1 MKRRALNLIYSF
13 PVQLFLL
20 HIKKHPLLMLFW
32 ILLLAVGSNSYLKAY
47 GGPYLF
53 LNPEYLGEVTPL
65 SFMIVGFAIGGFTMT
80 WNTCFYMLN
89 SFRFKFLVSLAR
101 PFVNFCYNNCIIP
114 LLFNSVYIASLIKF
128 HRAQQTSDKVILTY
142 VFSMLLGQLL
152 MVILVVVYFTLF
164 NKNIDSFLR
173 GLTEKAKQNLIASQI
188 LLDKLDPD
196 RPIKDNSQWPVET
209 YLYGLFSLRLVRK
222 VDHYDMSLVKRVLR
236 QHHLNTVLIILICMT
251 IILAYGILLENPVFR
266 FPAGA
271 ALMVV
276 FSMSISIACLIS
288 YWAGAW
294 RIITFA
300 AIFLGLNFVST
311 FNLVVY
317 KHKLLGLNYDL
328 PKKEYSNQAVADNIK
343 KENVSSDILYTRQI
357 LQNWKAKVYEGRK
370 PYIVFVQSSG
380 GGLRAAYW
388 GMHVLQ
394 QLEKNTNQKLMQHTF
409 MMSGASGG
417 MIGNTYFRHLYFR
430 KSIGENI
437 DPLDTKHREAIGK
450 DLLNAIFSS
459 VAVNDLVFPWQSF
472 SQYGHTYR
480 KDRAYWFDQQLR
492 DNTEGLIEG
501 KVLDYKKSEYTSQV
515 PLMVFS
521 PTIANDQRVML
532 ISASPVSYL
541 CVPYTGNN
549 KGQLTY
555 LMPDGVEYMRFFDD
569 RGASNIDLSTALRLN
584 ATYPYILPTTSL
596 PTSPEMKIMDAGLRE
611 NHGFGMSTRMVNVF
625 RKWIEQNTAGV
636 IFVQIRSDV
645 KLKKMDEIHDQTS
658 LFKET
663 FLPFGNIYSN
673 FLTQQDYNND
683 QSVAALANSL
693 KVPVHVLPF
702 IYIPSVENKEASMS
716 YHLTESE
723 KIDIVRAYSNPG
735 NQNMEALLKKLL
747 RVR

>member
-1 MKRRALNLIYSF
+1 
-13 PVQLFLL
+13 
-20 HIKKHPLLMLFW
+20 MLFW
-32 ILLLAVGSNSYLKAY
+32 MLLLLVGSNSFAKAY
-47 GGPYLF
+47 GGPYLL
-53 LNPEYLGEVTPL
+53 LNPEYQGQVSPF

-101 PFVNFCYNNCIIP
+101 PFVNFCFNNFIIP
-114 LLFNSVYIASLIKF
+114 LIFNIAYISTLVKF
-128 HRAQQTSDKVILTY
+128 HRGQQTAEKDIWTY
-142 VFSMLLGQLL
+142 VFSMMLGQLL

-164 NKNIDSFLR
+164 NKNIERFLK
-173 GLTEKAKQNLIASQI
+173 GLTEKAKRNLEASQI

-196 RPIKDNSQWPVET
+196 RPIKDQSQWPVET
-209 YLYGLFSLRLVRK
+209 YLYGFFSVRLVRK
-222 VDHYDMSLVKRVLR
+222 VDHYDLSLVKRVLR
-236 QHHLNTVLIILICMT
+236 QHHLNTVLIILICLS
-251 IILAYGILLENPVFR
+251 IILAYGILLENPIFR

-271 ALMVV
+271 ALLVML
-276 FSMSISIACLIS
+276 SMSIAVACLIS
-288 YWAGAW
+288 YWSGAW
-294 RIITFA
+294 RIIAFA
-300 AIFLGLNFVST
+300 CIILGLNFIST

-317 KHKLLGLNYDL
+317 KHKLVGLNYNL
-328 PKKEYSNQAVADNIK
+328 PKKVYSNQSVMESIR
-343 KENVSSDILYTRQI
+343 KEDVSMDVLNTRQI
-357 LQNWKAKVYEGRK
+357 LQNWKSKVYTGRK

-394 QLEKNTNQKLMQHTF
+394 QLETSTKGKLMDHTF

-417 MIGNTYFRHLYFR
+417 MIGSAYFRQLYF
-430 KSIGENI
+430 KQKQGENI
-437 DPLDTKHREAIGK
+437 DPTDPKYREDIGK

-459 VAVNDLVFPWQSF
+459 VAVNDLIFPWQSF
-472 SQYGHTYR
+472 QKYGQMYR
-480 KDRAYWFDQQLR
+480 KDRAYWFDQQLKE
-492 DNTEGLIEG
+492 NTNGLVEG
-501 KVLDYKKSEYTSQV
+501 KILDYQALEKSSQV
-515 PLMVFS
+515 PMMVFS
-521 PTIANDQRVML
+521 PTIVNDQRVML
-532 ISASPVSYL
+532 ISATPVSYL
-541 CVPYTGNN
+541 CLPYIGSN

-555 LMPDGVEYMRFFDD
+555 LLPDGVEFMRFFSD
-569 RGASNIDLSTALRLN
+569 RGAQQLDLTIAMRLN

-645 KLKKMDEIHDQTS
+645 KLKKMDEIKDHTS
-658 LFKET
+658 LLKET

-683 QSVAALANSL
+683 QTVAALANSL
-693 KVPVHVLPF
+693 KVPVYVLPF

-723 KIDIVRAYSNPG
+723 KVDIVNAYSNPG